1 MNDVPGELKYLVSH
15 EWLRV
20 ESDGTAFAGITEHAQ
35 EAMGDLVFVEVPEL
49 GSTISAGE
57 EVGVVES
64 VKAASDIYAGVSGE
78 IIAINEELEESPEMI
93 NNDAYGD
100 GWMYQVQLSD
110 PSEIEKMLSA
120 EEYIKQ
126 IEEENLANGRNV
138 ENEENEGDD

>member
-1 MNDVPGELKYLVSH
+1 MSDVPSDLKYLSSH

-35 EAMGDLVFVEVPEL
+35 NAMGDLVFVEVPEV
-49 GSTISAGE
+49 GSTITSGE

-64 VKAASDIYAGVSGE
+64 VKAASDIYAAVSGE
-78 IIAINEELEESPEMI
+78 VVAINDELEDAPEII

-100 GWMYQVQLSD
+100 GWMYQVRLSE
-110 PSEIEKMLSA
+110 PSEIEKLLSA

-126 IEEENLANGRNV
+126 IEEENG
-138 ENEENEGDD
+138 

>member
-1 MNDVPGELKYLVSH
+1 
-15 EWLRV
+15 
-20 ESDGTAFAGITEHAQ
+20 
-35 EAMGDLVFVEVPEL
+35 
-49 GSTISAGE
+49 
-57 EVGVVES
+57 VGVVES

-78 IIAINEELEESPEMI
+78 IIAVNEELEESPEMI

-138 ENEENEGDD
+138 ENEEIEEDD